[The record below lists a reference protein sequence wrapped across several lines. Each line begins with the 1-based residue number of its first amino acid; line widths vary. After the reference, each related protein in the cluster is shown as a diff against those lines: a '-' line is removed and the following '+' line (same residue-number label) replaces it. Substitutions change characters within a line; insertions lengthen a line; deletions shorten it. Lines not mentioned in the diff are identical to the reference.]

1 MPISTSKLTRK
12 YQATIPEA
20 VREKLDLHAGDVI
33 AFEIEND
40 TVVIRKVRPI
50 DIAFAQALVG
60 TLSEWASE
68 HDEEAYCDL

>member
-40 TVVIRKVRPI
+40 AVVIRKVRPI

-68 HDEEAYCDL
+68 HDEEAYRDL